1 MDNNPLMVADFWF
14 DPICPWAWLASR
26 WMIEVEQVRPVDVRW
41 RVMSLAMLNEGREM
55 PPEYVDLM
63 RRAWIPVRVIV
74 AAQLAHGDEVVLPMY
89 EAMGRRIHLDS
100 RDDFEEVCGEAVA
113 ELGLPASLGDTSL
126 TDHVD
131 AELRTSHERAM
142 SMVGLEVGT
151 PVIAVPGPDG
161 EPTAIFGPVVS
172 PAPKGEDAGRL
183 WDGTLLVMS
192 TPGFFELK
200 RSRTVGP
207 IFD

>member
-1 MDNNPLMVADFWF
+1 MVADFWF

-100 RDDFEEVCGEAVA
+100 RDDFEEVCREAVA
-113 ELGLPASLGDTSL
+113 ELGLLASLVDTSL

>member
-1 MDNNPLMVADFWF
+1 MDNNPLTVADFWF

-89 EAMGRRIHLDS
+89 EAMGRRIHLNS
-100 RDDFEEVCGEAVA
+100 RDDFEEVCREAVA
-113 ELGLPASLGDTSL
+113 ELGLLASLVDTSL

>member
-63 RRAWIPVRVIV
+63 RRAWVPVRVLV

-100 RDDFEEVCGEAVA
+100 RDDFEEVCREAVA
-113 ELGLPASLGDTSL
+113 ELGLLASLVDTSL